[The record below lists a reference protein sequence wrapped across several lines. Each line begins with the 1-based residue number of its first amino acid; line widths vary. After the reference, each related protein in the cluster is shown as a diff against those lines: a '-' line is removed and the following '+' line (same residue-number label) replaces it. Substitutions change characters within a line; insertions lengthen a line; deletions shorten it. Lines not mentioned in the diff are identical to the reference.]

1 MVASRGMRHDERS
14 ALLLSHVLLLLPQD
28 CHMPEM
34 DGLEAT
40 RSIRSSEAMNSVAP
54 VYITALTASAFDFEK
69 DACLRAGMNHFL
81 TKPVRPRDLNDL
93 LKSMAKRQPL
103 GQQA

>member
-1 MVASRGMRHDERS
+1 
-14 ALLLSHVLLLLPQD
+14 
-28 CHMPEM
+28 MPEM

-40 RSIRSSEAMNSVAP
+40 RNIRSSEVLNNAPP
-54 VYITALTASAFDFEK
+54 VYIAALTASAFDFEK

-93 LKSMAKRQPL
+93 LMSMAKRQPP
-103 GQQA
+103 GQQT